1 MKVKICGLMSAE
13 DAAMCEDLGADALGF
28 VHYDGR
34 IRNLPLDAIAEM
46 VSCLSPFTSCVL
58 VCSPSNA
65 EEALEM
71 AERSSA
77 GILQL
82 YSLGPEE
89 IQQVRSQ
96 GVRVIRVV
104 PPDRSKAIEFAEVAD
119 ALLFEQG
126 IPGTGRSFD
135 YSTVPVDCC
144 RRAIIA
150 GGLTPSNLS
159 PAKSLRP
166 YALDV
171 SSGVEMT
178 PGKKDPALVREFVRR
193 CKD

>member
-1 MKVKICGLMSAE
+1 MKVKICGLTNAE
-13 DAAMCEDLGADALGF
+13 DALMCEELGADALGF

-34 IRNLPLDAIAEM
+34 IRSLPLEVIEEI
-46 VSCLSPFTSCVL
+46 VSGLSPFTSCVL
-58 VCSPSNA
+58 VCAPACA
-65 EEALEM
+65 EEALEL

-77 GILQL
+77 SILQL
-82 YSLGPEE
+82 HSLDPME
-89 IQQVRSQ
+89 IQQVRGH
-96 GVRVIRVV
+96 GVRVIRAV
-104 PPDRSKAIEFAEVAD
+104 PPNRSEAIEFAEVAD

-126 IPGTGRSFD
+126 IPGTGHSFD

-159 PAKSLRP
+159 PAKSLKP

-171 SSGVEMT
+171 SSGVETT
-178 PGKKDPALVREFVRR
+178 PGKKDPALVGEFIRR
-193 CKD
+193 CKA